1 MNRSGLPWE
10 HTGSM
15 DVNGNPS
22 DLEWFVAQD
31 ARLRA
36 LARRLVRD
44 AHLAEDVAQDAWT
57 ASMRGAPQRAS
68 LGAWLAG
75 VTRKLSLKALR
86 SNERRLR
93 RELGS
98 ATPETPPSTDALVAR
113 EAARRAVADAVL
125 ALPDATRTVIVWR
138 FFDGLS
144 PGAIA
149 RRLGEP
155 VETVRTRIKRGL
167 DRLRQS
173 LDSKHGGNGHAS
185 CVALAPLAFAKT
197 SSAGIG
203 AILTGVAAMNTS
215 VKVGIGVAALVA
227 VTWTFVP
234 WFESEAPLPIELVE
248 RSSAAAPMVDDDRD
262 AAPTSRVAAVP
273 ATTVD
278 ASTPLPTDDTVSAQ
292 EASRVDVTLRARWA
306 SDGTPAAGIGIHF
319 VGDLAGARSSIPTA
333 YETRSDGSIVVPNV
347 KFGMAVYE
355 FDRGSGST
363 LEVDAT
369 HHEFDVVVP
378 NGLRV
383 SGRVV
388 DSAGQP
394 VADAAIRAQGL
405 GMNPA
410 GFTLAR
416 SGQDGTFVIR
426 DLSQQRPLGAVKV
439 GYSPS
444 PFVFVQGAASG
455 ERSLTLTLRP
465 GGADVD
471 VVVLSPEGRPVAGAI
486 VVLQPPGNAMVQL
499 EDGSLALDAATT
511 AATTDRT
518 GRARFIG
525 VRDGDHG
532 VTIALP
538 PFAEHVE
545 HWTLT
550 LGNNAE
556 RVVTL
561 DHGVRVFGRVAD
573 RSGKPATG
581 AYVERKAS
589 TWFSGGG
596 VYADDDGRYEMT
608 GVPRT
613 PQTLRA
619 NLMPMGSQ
627 EIDVTPAEGEHER
640 RVDFTLS
647 SAANWIGSVV
657 DDQGAPLVGWIV
669 RPMPAPPVADFNGG
683 QAYTGDDGRFMIV
696 ETQAVPQRLEVLPH
710 DAPTNLPTF
719 AHGPIEP
726 SGEAVTIV
734 VPTAKLA
741 RMQVV
746 GQVVDANGRA
756 VVGIEVYAHRAEAD
770 GGGFA
775 WSRADEAGAFRVGPL
790 TPGTF
795 TLTIR
800 APGLAP
806 FVAAHTFGTTAE
818 TWDLG
823 DVALAAGG
831 QILAHVERLPDETG
845 NPWIS
850 VLRESDGGL
859 VGTYAGASDGIVRS
873 DLLPSGRYRVCVG
886 SWDRAWSTRVV
897 EVTVNTVTEITCP
910 ARKGTRATLR
920 VTVPSGTKRVELFV
934 ETGSGTRIAAGEA
947 FTDPRTGI
955 ASQVF
960 ALEPG
965 SYRAVARGP
974 SGNEVSTTLIVG
986 TAPID
991 VQLTL
996 H

>member
-1 MNRSGLPWE
+1 
-10 HTGSM
+10 M
-15 DVNGNPS
+15 DVNGNPF

-57 ASMRGAPQRAS
+57 AAMRGAPQRAS
-68 LGAWLAG
+68 LGAWLGG

-93 RELGS
+93 REFGS
-98 ATPETPPSTDALVAR
+98 TAPETPPSTDALVAQ

-173 LDSKHGGNGHAS
+173 LDSTHGGDGRAW
-185 CVALAPLAFAKT
+185 CAALAPLAFAKT

-234 WFESEAPLPIELVE
+234 WFESPAPLPIELVE
-248 RSSAAAPMVDDDRD
+248 RSSAAAPSIDGERD
-262 AAPTSRVAAVP
+262 VAPISRVAAVP
-273 ATTVD
+273 ASTVD
-278 ASTPLPTDDTVSAQ
+278 ASTPLATDDNVSAQ
-292 EASRVDVTLRARWA
+292 ETSRVDVTLRARWA
-306 SDGTPAAGIGIHF
+306 SDGSPAAGIGIHF

-333 YETRSDGSIVVPNV
+333 YETRSDGSVVVPNV
-347 KFGMAVYE
+347 KFGTAVYE

-363 LEVDAT
+363 LEIDAT

-378 NGLRV
+378 TGLRV

-388 DSAGQP
+388 DSSGQP
-394 VADAAIRAQGL
+394 VADALIRSQGL

-416 SGQDGTFVIR
+416 SGPDGTFVIR

-455 ERSLTLTLRP
+455 ERQLNLTLRP

-545 HWTLT
+545 HWTLIR
-550 LGNNAE
+550 GRNAE

-573 RSGKPATG
+573 RGGRPAIG
-581 AYVERKAS
+581 AYVERKPS

-596 VYADDDGRYEMT
+596 VYADDEGRYEMT

-613 PQTLRA
+613 PQTFRA
-619 NLMPMGSQ
+619 NSMPMGSQ
-627 EIDVTPAEGEHER
+627 SLDVTLGEGEHER

-647 SAANWIGSVV
+647 SAASWIGSVV

-669 RPMPAPPVADFNGG
+669 RPMPDPPVAGFNGG

-696 ETQAVPQRLEVLPH
+696 ETEAVPQRLEVLPH

-746 GQVVDANGRA
+746 GRVVDGNGDG
-756 VVGIEVYAHRAEAD
+756 VVGVEVFAHRAEVD

-795 TLTIR
+795 TLAIR
-800 APGLAP
+800 APGFAS
-806 FVAAHTFGTTAE
+806 FVASHTFPTTAE

-823 DVALAAGG
+823 DVMLAAGG

-873 DLLPSGRYRVCVG
+873 DLLPPGRYRVCVG

-897 EVTVNTVTEITCP
+897 DVTVNAVTEFTCP

-920 VTVPSGTKRVELFV
+920 VNVASGTKRVELFV
-934 ETGSGTRIAAGEA
+934 EAHPGVRIAASEA
-947 FTDPRTGI
+947 HTDPRTGI
-955 ASQVF
+955 AAQIF

-974 SGNEVSTTLIVG
+974 SGDEVSTSLIVG
-986 TAPID
+986 TTPI
-991 VQLTL
+991 VVELTL
-996 H
+996 R